1 MTIQPH
7 TVVRTWAVPAIIAIV
22 AFGGGVLIPLPHGDG
37 GPLVDINDGMMI
49 AAFAGIGGFVVQ
61 LYLRMGRV
69 ETELSRTQTAH
80 RNLWAYCR
88 ALIDL
93 YYRHRKDGSPDPGP
107 LPDEP

>member
-1 MTIQPH
+1 MIHPH
-7 TVVRTWAVPAIIAIV
+7 TIARTWAIPAIV
-22 AFGGGVLIPLPHGDG
+22 ALSAFAGGALIPLPHGGG
-37 GPLVDINDGMMI
+37 GPLLDINDTLVI
-49 AAFAGIGGFVVQ
+49 AAGAGISGFVVQ

-69 ETELSRTQTAH
+69 EAELSKAQTAH

-107 LPDEP
+107 LPEEP